1 MSNTSINHQNWE
13 PVIFKKKEPPKKQ
26 IHIDPN
32 YKKMK
37 ELENNNGELPI
48 KNDKIPDADRKF
60 IQTFRIQKK
69 LTQDE
74 LTVKLSLKKDTIKE
88 IENGKHPKN
97 AQLVNK
103 IKKFLS
109 EYTIPSNV

>member
-1 MSNTSINHQNWE
+1 MSKILDHQNWE
-13 PVIFKKKEPPKKQ
+13 PVLFKKKEQPKKQ

-37 ELENNNGELPI
+37 ELENDNGDLPI
-48 KNDKIPDADRKF
+48 KTDKIPEADRKF
-60 IQTFRIQKK
+60 IQSFRIQKK

-74 LTVKLSLKKDTIKE
+74 LNVKLSLKKDTIKE

-97 AQLVNK
+97 ALLVNK
-103 IKKFLS
+103 IKKFLN
-109 EYTIPSNV
+109 EYISPTNN